1 MQKANNNFTVEALV
15 AKYRNFVDEHCPKSC
30 EFDGVHEFVMPY
42 NDEAEEQLLA
52 TLYKR
57 VAGENA
63 DQAILEALSKY
74 VADFYVDA
82 LKETELVFLANHF
95 SEVSESIFDCL
106 YHNLRTTLDFSL
118 EKPSKVAYDTLT
130 TAKIG
135 TGKTIFIANSG
146 FGDIAMLFPGCTI
159 KGYSSEEEN
168 YKSEAWALGQIRLFA
183 AGIKSEIKPFYEDT
197 KNSQYMSDVDIAIFG
212 TDDCYSDLF
221 FNGSEHLFL
230 YMKPNSEFLLFLDK
244 QNAAGNSMA
253 GLTKMLVEKKC
264 IYSIVSFEEPNAILS
279 TTQTTICVRANKST
293 SDVVC
298 IKNNATGEQMQ
309 LSANMLDP
317 TILWPSYYLTAKP
330 KEGISLSEIVSFL
343 DFRPKKKE
351 DIVFKKTTFN
361 DEKECIEWILSD
373 KEKTIPVIAP
383 INLSTGYEDAELYEA
398 QLKQAGDPLFEK
410 LLGWLGKISQPCVF
424 CYGRKDK
431 FIAGYIR
438 KIPSEGIVAY
448 RQLVCLVPKK
458 GIDVRY
464 VAALLLTPEVRNQII
479 SICEGE
485 VDAHLF
491 PLIMDKIIV
500 PNHTDLERATFLSEA
515 NYNAFESSRKELEQ
529 EHKSYIKAVHMR
541 KHALTQ
547 SASSIEATFYA
558 LNAYRERKEGTISDN
573 ERISRIAQTTV
584 KDAFEYL
591 SKATKDLLVKLDHI
605 ADVEY
610 TFNKPEWIN
619 PEEFVESYI
628 QKHENGWVNFKPVVK
643 WAKGHNLADK
653 DLTDLSGETILHK
666 GEPIYTMMF
675 PRDALKQILDNIVSN
690 AISHGFIDKSCHNYQ
705 LRFSWEID
713 GTTLKICV
721 ENNGAPIPSDRST
734 SSLLEYGVSTS
745 LNSNGHH
752 GIGCNEIDGIMRKY
766 DGKIE
771 LVSSPDDEFRVKYIL
786 TFNRIFSK
794 LFRYERLRFRL
805 NPSSLG

>member
-1 MQKANNNFTVEALV
+1 MQTVNNNFTVEALV

-30 EFDGVHEFVMPY
+30 ESDGVHKFDMPY

-159 KGYSSEEEN
+159 KGYSSEEEICKN
-168 YKSEAWALGQIRLFA
+168 KVWALGQIRLFA
-183 AGIKSEIKPFYEDT
+183 AGIKSEIKQYSKDT
-197 KNSQYMSDVDIAIFG
+197 ENSQYMADIDIAIFG
-212 TDDCYSDLF
+212 ATENSSCIKAEMLF
-221 FNGSEHLFL
+221 TF
-230 YMKPNSEFLLFLDK
+230 MPQNSESMLFMNKREAVDLSLANFTTKLAKDK
-244 QNAAGNSMA
+244 Q
-253 GLTKMLVEKKC
+253 
-264 IYSIVSFEEPNAILS
+264 IYSIVSLKETEETQARS
-279 TTQTTICVRANKST
+279 TEKRICLHVNKAVNS
-293 SDVVC
+293 SIC
-298 IKNNATGEQMQ
+298 IKNAVTGKETKISPD
-309 LSANMLDP
+309 LLNP
-317 TILWPSYYLTAKP
+317 EILWPSYYLTAKP
-330 KEGISLSEIVSFL
+330 KEGMSLSEIVSFQDL
-343 DFRPKKKE
+343 KPKNKE
-351 DIVFKKTTFN
+351 DIVFKKTRFN

-373 KEKTIPVIAP
+373 KEKNILVVAP
-383 INLSTGYEDAELYEA
+383 TNLSTRYEDAKLCKENLHP
-398 QLKQAGDPLFEK
+398 AGTPLFEK
-410 LLGWLGKISQPCVF
+410 QLGLLSNIMQPCVLLF
-424 CYGRKDK
+424 GRKDK
-431 FIAGYIR
+431 LVAGYI
-438 KIPSEGIVAY
+438 KDLPSEGIVAY
-448 RQLVCLVPKK
+448 WLFACFVPKE

-485 VDAHLF
+485 VDAQLF

-529 EHKSYIKAVHMR
+529 EHESYIKAVRMR

-547 SASSIEATFYA
+547 SASAIEATFYA
-558 LNAYRERKEGTISDN
+558 LNAYRERQNGTISDN
-573 ERISRIAQTTV
+573 ERISRIKQTTV

-591 SKATKDLLVKLDHI
+591 SMATKDLLVKLDHI

-610 TFNKPEWIN
+610 TFTKPEWIN

-653 DLTDLSGETILHK
+653 DLTDLSEEIILHK
-666 GEPIYTMMF
+666 GDPIYTMMF

-690 AISHGFIDKSCHNYQ
+690 AISHGFKDESRHDYQ
-705 LRFSWEID
+705 LRFSWETD
-713 GTTLKICV
+713 GTALKICV

-752 GIGCNEIDGIMRKY
+752 GIGCNEIDSIMRKY
-766 DGKIE
+766 DGMIE

-786 TFNRIFSK
+786 TFNRTNILK
-794 LFRYERLRFRL
+794 TL
-805 NPSSLG
+805 

>member
-1 MQKANNNFTVEALV
+1 MQTVNNNFTVEALV
-15 AKYRNFVDEHCPKSC
+15 AKYRNFVDEHCPKESYWDPKEGNISGPLDPIDC
-30 EFDGVHEFVMPY
+30 Y
-42 NDEAEEQLLA
+42 AEAHLLV

-57 VAGENA
+57 IAGENT
-63 DQAILEALSKY
+63 DQNILEALSKY
-74 VADFYVDA
+74 TAAFYTNA
-82 LKETELVFLANHF
+82 LNEEEMDFLANHF
-95 SEVSESIFDCL
+95 SKVSTFIFNNFADK
-106 YHNLRTTLDFSL
+106 YTKGWIGRPTQKVYEII
-118 EKPSKVAYDTLT
+118 EKLKKVEA
-130 TAKIG
+130 
-135 TGKTIFIANSG
+135 GKTIFIGGAG
-146 FGDIAMLFPGCTI
+146 LCDMALLFPNCTI
-159 KGYSSEEEN
+159 KGYSEYGFLEELSGDKEM
-168 YKSEAWALGQIRLFA
+168 WALGQIRLFA
-183 AGIKSEIKPFYEDT
+183 AGIKSEIKPLYEDT
-197 KNSQYMSDVDIAIFG
+197 KNSQYMSDVDIAIFD
-212 TDDCYSDLF
+212 TADRYSYPF
-221 FNGSEHLFL
+221 SNGSEHLFQ

-264 IYSIVSFEEPNAILS
+264 IYSIVSFEEPNAIFGTN
-279 TTQTTICVRANKST
+279 TTKTTICVCANKAVSNI
-293 SDVVC
+293 VC
-298 IKNNATGEQMQ
+298 IKNDATGDLIQ

-317 TILWPSYYLTAKP
+317 TILWSSYYLTAKS
-330 KEGISLSEIVSFL
+330 KEGITLSEIVSFQDL
-343 DFRPKKKE
+343 GPKNKE
-351 DIVFKKTTFN
+351 NLVFKKTTFN

-373 KEKTIPVIAP
+373 KEKNILVVAP
-383 INLSTGYEDAELYEA
+383 TNLSTRYEDTKLCKENLHPAD
-398 QLKQAGDPLFEK
+398 DPLFEK
-410 LLGWLGKISQPCVF
+410 QLGLFSNIMQPCVLLF
-424 CYGRKDK
+424 GRKDK
-431 FIAGYIR
+431 LVAGYI
-438 KIPSEGIVAY
+438 KDLPSEGIVAY
-448 RQLVCLVPKK
+448 RQFACLVPKE

-464 VAALLLTPEVRNQII
+464 VTALLLIPEVRNQIM

-485 VDAHLF
+485 VDAQLF

-529 EHKSYIKAVHMR
+529 EHKSYIKAVRMR

-547 SASSIEATFYA
+547 SASAIEATFYA
-558 LNAYRERKEGTISDN
+558 LNAYRERQNGTISDN
-573 ERISRIAQTTV
+573 ERISRIKQTTV

-591 SKATKDLLVKLDHI
+591 SMATKDLLVKLDHI

-610 TFNKPEWIN
+610 TFTKPEWIN

-628 QKHENGWVNFKPVVK
+628 QNHENGWVNFKPVVK

-653 DLTDLSGETILHK
+653 DLTDLSGEIILHK
-666 GEPIYTMMF
+666 GDPINTMIF

-690 AISHGFIDKSCHNYQ
+690 AISHGFKDESRHDYQ
-705 LRFSWEID
+705 LRFSWETD
-713 GTTLKICV
+713 GTALKMCV

-786 TFNRIFSK
+786 TFNRTNILK
-794 LFRYERLRFRL
+794 TL
-805 NPSSLG
+805 

>member
-1 MQKANNNFTVEALV
+1 MQTVNNNFTVEALV

-30 EFDGVHEFVMPY
+30 ESDGVHKFDMPY

-74 VADFYVDA
+74 VTDFYVDA

-159 KGYSSEEEN
+159 KGYSSEEEICKN
-168 YKSEAWALGQIRLFA
+168 KVWALGQIRLFA
-183 AGIKSEIKPFYEDT
+183 AGIKSEIKQYSKDT
-197 KNSQYMSDVDIAIFG
+197 ENSQYMADIDIAIFG
-212 TDDCYSDLF
+212 ATENSSCIKAEMLF
-221 FNGSEHLFL
+221 TF
-230 YMKPNSEFLLFLDK
+230 MPQNSESMLFMNKREAVDLSLANFTTKLAKDK
-244 QNAAGNSMA
+244 Q
-253 GLTKMLVEKKC
+253 
-264 IYSIVSFEEPNAILS
+264 IYSIVSLKETEETQARS
-279 TTQTTICVRANKST
+279 TEKRIFLHVNKAVNS
-293 SDVVC
+293 SIC
-298 IKNNATGEQMQ
+298 IKNAVTGKETKISPD
-309 LSANMLDP
+309 LLNP
-317 TILWPSYYLTAKP
+317 EILWPSYYLTAKP
-330 KEGISLSEIVSFL
+330 KEGMSLSEIVSFQDL
-343 DFRPKKKE
+343 KPKNKE
-351 DIVFKKTTFN
+351 DIVFKKTRFN

-373 KEKTIPVIAP
+373 KEKNILVVAP
-383 INLSTGYEDAELYEA
+383 TNLSTRYEDAKLCKENLHP
-398 QLKQAGDPLFEK
+398 AGTPLFEK
-410 LLGWLGKISQPCVF
+410 QLGLLSNIMQPCVLLF
-424 CYGRKDK
+424 GRKDK
-431 FIAGYIR
+431 LVAGYI
-438 KIPSEGIVAY
+438 KDLPSEGIVAY
-448 RQLVCLVPKK
+448 WLFACLVPKE

-485 VDAHLF
+485 VDAQLF

-529 EHKSYIKAVHMR
+529 EHESYIKAVRMR

-547 SASSIEATFYA
+547 SASAIEATFYA
-558 LNAYRERKEGTISDN
+558 LNAYRERQNGTISDN
-573 ERISRIAQTTV
+573 ERISHIKQTTV

-591 SKATKDLLVKLDHI
+591 SMATKDLLVKLDHI

-610 TFNKPEWIN
+610 TFTKPEWIN

-690 AISHGFIDKSCHNYQ
+690 AISHGFIDKSYHNYQ
-705 LRFSWEID
+705 LRFSWETD
-713 GTTLKICV
+713 GTALKMCV

-752 GIGCNEIDGIMRKY
+752 GIGCNEIDSIMRKY

-786 TFNRIFSK
+786 TFNRTNILK
-794 LFRYERLRFRL
+794 TL
-805 NPSSLG
+805 

>member
-1 MQKANNNFTVEALV
+1 MQTVNNNFTVEALV
-15 AKYRNFVDEHCPKSC
+15 AKYRNFVDEHCPKESYWDPKEGNISGPLDPIDC
-30 EFDGVHEFVMPY
+30 Y
-42 NDEAEEQLLA
+42 AEAHLLV

-57 VAGENA
+57 IAGENT
-63 DQAILEALSKY
+63 DQNILEALSKY
-74 VADFYVDA
+74 TAAFYTNA
-82 LKETELVFLANHF
+82 LNEEEMDFLANHF
-95 SEVSESIFDCL
+95 SKVSTFIFDNFADKYTHCWIDRL
-106 YHNLRTTLDFSL
+106 SQKVYEII
-118 EKPSKVAYDTLT
+118 EKLKKVEA
-130 TAKIG
+130 
-135 TGKTIFIANSG
+135 GKTIFIGGAG
-146 FGDIAMLFPGCTI
+146 LCDMALLFPNCTI
-159 KGYSSEEEN
+159 KGYSEYDFFEEHIGDKEM
-168 YKSEAWALGQIRLFA
+168 WALGQIRLFA
-183 AGIKSEIKPFYEDT
+183 AGIKSEIKPFHEDT
-197 KNSQYMSDVDIAIFG
+197 KNSQYMSDVDIAIFD
-212 TDDCYSDLF
+212 TADRYSYPF
-221 FNGSEHLFL
+221 SNGSEHLFQ
-230 YMKPNSEFLLFLDK
+230 YMKPNSKFLLFLDK
-244 QNAAGNSMA
+244 QNAAGNSME

-264 IYSIVSFEEPNAILS
+264 IYSIVSFEEPNAIFGTN
-279 TTQTTICVRANKST
+279 TTKTTICVCANKAVSN
-293 SDVVC
+293 VVC
-298 IKNNATGEQMQ
+298 IKNDATGDLIQ

-317 TILWPSYYLTAKP
+317 TILWPSYYLTAKS
-330 KEGISLSEIVSFL
+330 KEGIALSEIVSFQDL
-343 DFRPKKKE
+343 KPKNME

-373 KEKTIPVIAP
+373 KEKNILVVAP
-383 INLSTGYEDAELYEA
+383 TNLSTRYEDAKLCKEILHP
-398 QLKQAGDPLFEK
+398 AGDPLFEK
-410 LLGWLGKISQPCVF
+410 QLGLLCNIMQPCVLL
-424 CYGRKDK
+424 YGRKDK
-431 FIAGYIR
+431 LVAGYI
-438 KIPSEGIVAY
+438 KDLPSEGIVAY
-448 RQLVCLVPKK
+448 RQFACLVPKE

-464 VAALLLTPEVRNQII
+464 VAALLLTPEVKNQIM

-485 VDAHLF
+485 VDAQLF
-491 PLIMDKIIV
+491 PVIMDKIIV

-529 EHKSYIKAVHMR
+529 EHKSYIKAVRMR

-558 LNAYRERKEGTISDN
+558 LNAYRERKNGTISDN

-591 SKATKDLLVKLDHI
+591 SMATKDLLVKLDHI

-610 TFNKPEWIN
+610 TFKKPEWIN

-690 AISHGFIDKSCHNYQ
+690 AISHGFIDKSYHNYQ
-705 LRFSWEID
+705 LRFSWETD
-713 GTTLKICV
+713 GTALKMCV

-745 LNSNGHH
+745 LNSKGHH
-752 GIGCNEIDGIMRKY
+752 GIGCNEIDSIMRKY

-771 LVSSPDDEFRVKYIL
+771 LVSSPEDEFRVKYIL
-786 TFNRIFSK
+786 TFNRTNILK
-794 LFRYERLRFRL
+794 TL
-805 NPSSLG
+805 

>member
-1 MQKANNNFTVEALV
+1 MQTVNNNFTVEALV
-15 AKYRNFVDEHCPKSC
+15 AKYRNFVDEHCPKESYWDPKEGNISGPLDPIDC
-30 EFDGVHEFVMPY
+30 Y
-42 NDEAEEQLLA
+42 AEAHLLV

-57 VAGENA
+57 IAGENT
-63 DQAILEALSKY
+63 DQNILEALSKY
-74 VADFYVDA
+74 VAAFYTNA
-82 LKETELVFLANHF
+82 LNEEEMDFLANHF
-95 SEVSESIFDCL
+95 SKVSTFIFNNFADK
-106 YHNLRTTLDFSL
+106 YTKGWISRPTQKVYEII
-118 EKPSKVAYDTLT
+118 EKLKKVEA
-130 TAKIG
+130 
-135 TGKTIFIANSG
+135 GKTIFIGGAG
-146 FGDIAMLFPGCTI
+146 LCDMALLFPNCTI
-159 KGYSSEEEN
+159 KGYSEYDFFEEHIGDKEM
-168 YKSEAWALGQIRLFA
+168 WALGQIRLFA
-183 AGIKSEIKPFYEDT
+183 AGIKSEIKPFHEDT
-197 KNSQYMSDVDIAIFG
+197 KNSQYMSDVDIAIFD
-212 TDDCYSDLF
+212 TADRYSYPF
-221 FNGSEHLFL
+221 SNGSEHLFQ

-264 IYSIVSFEEPNAILS
+264 IYSIVSFEEPNAIFGTN
-279 TTQTTICVRANKST
+279 TTKTTICVCANKAVSN
-293 SDVVC
+293 VVC
-298 IKNNATGEQMQ
+298 IKNDATGDLIQ

-317 TILWPSYYLTAKP
+317 TILWPSYYLTAKS
-330 KEGISLSEIVSFL
+330 KEGIALSEIVSFQDL
-343 DFRPKKKE
+343 KPKNME

-373 KEKTIPVIAP
+373 KEKNILVVAP
-383 INLSTGYEDAELYEA
+383 TNLSTRYEDAKLCKENLHP
-398 QLKQAGDPLFEK
+398 AGDPLFEK
-410 LLGWLGKISQPCVF
+410 QLGLLCNIMQPCVLL
-424 CYGRKDK
+424 YGRKDK
-431 FIAGYIR
+431 LVAGYI
-438 KIPSEGIVAY
+438 KDLPSEGIVAY
-448 RQLVCLVPKK
+448 RQFACLVPKE

-464 VAALLLTPEVRNQII
+464 VAALLLTPEVKNQIM

-485 VDAHLF
+485 VDAQLF

-529 EHKSYIKAVHMR
+529 EHKSYIKAVRMR

-558 LNAYRERKEGTISDN
+558 LNAYRERKNGTISDN

-591 SKATKDLLVKLDHI
+591 SMATKDLLVKLDHI

-610 TFNKPEWIN
+610 TFTKPEWIN

-690 AISHGFIDKSCHNYQ
+690 AISHGFIDKSYHNYQ
-705 LRFSWEID
+705 LRFSWETD
-713 GTTLKICV
+713 GTALKMCV

-752 GIGCNEIDGIMRKY
+752 GIGCNEIDSIMRKY

-786 TFNRIFSK
+786 TFNRTNILK
-794 LFRYERLRFRL
+794 TL
-805 NPSSLG
+805 

>member
-1 MQKANNNFTVEALV
+1 MQTVNNNFTVEALV
-15 AKYRNFVDEHCPKSC
+15 AKYRNFVDEHCPKESYWDPKEGNISGPLDPIDC
-30 EFDGVHEFVMPY
+30 Y
-42 NDEAEEQLLA
+42 AEAHLLV

-57 VAGENA
+57 IAGENT
-63 DQAILEALSKY
+63 DQNILEALSKY
-74 VADFYVDA
+74 TAAFYTNA
-82 LKETELVFLANHF
+82 LNEEEMDFLANHF
-95 SEVSESIFDCL
+95 SKVSTFIFNNFADK
-106 YHNLRTTLDFSL
+106 YTKGWISRPTQKVYEII
-118 EKPSKVAYDTLT
+118 EKLKKVEA
-130 TAKIG
+130 
-135 TGKTIFIANSG
+135 GKTIFIGGAG
-146 FGDIAMLFPGCTI
+146 LCDMALLFPNCTI
-159 KGYSSEEEN
+159 KGYSEYDFFEEHIGDKEM
-168 YKSEAWALGQIRLFA
+168 WALGQIRLFA
-183 AGIKSEIKPFYEDT
+183 AGIKSEIKPFHEDT
-197 KNSQYMSDVDIAIFG
+197 KNSQYMSDVDIAIFD
-212 TDDCYSDLF
+212 TADRYSYPF
-221 FNGSEHLFL
+221 SNGSEHLFQ
-230 YMKPNSEFLLFLDK
+230 YMKPNSKFLLFLDK

-264 IYSIVSFEEPNAILS
+264 IYSIVSFEEPNAIFGTN
-279 TTQTTICVRANKST
+279 TTKTTICVCANKAVSN
-293 SDVVC
+293 VVC
-298 IKNNATGEQMQ
+298 IKNDATGDLIQ

-317 TILWPSYYLTAKP
+317 TILWPSYYLTAKS
-330 KEGISLSEIVSFL
+330 KEGIALSEIVSFQDL
-343 DFRPKKKE
+343 KPKNME

-373 KEKTIPVIAP
+373 KEKNILVVAP
-383 INLSTGYEDAELYEA
+383 TNLSTRYEDAKLCKENLHP
-398 QLKQAGDPLFEK
+398 AGDPLFEK
-410 LLGWLGKISQPCVF
+410 QLGLLCNIMQPCVLL
-424 CYGRKDK
+424 YGRKDK
-431 FIAGYIR
+431 LVAGYI
-438 KIPSEGIVAY
+438 KDLPSEGIVAY
-448 RQLVCLVPKK
+448 RQFACLVPKE

-464 VAALLLTPEVRNQII
+464 VAALLLTPEVKNQIM

-485 VDAHLF
+485 VDAQLF

-529 EHKSYIKAVHMR
+529 EHKSYIKAVRMR

-558 LNAYRERKEGTISDN
+558 LNAYRERKNGTISDN

-610 TFNKPEWIN
+610 TFTKPEWIN

-690 AISHGFIDKSCHNYQ
+690 AISHGFIDKSYHNYQ
-705 LRFSWEID
+705 LRFSWETD
-713 GTTLKICV
+713 GTALKMCV

-752 GIGCNEIDGIMRKY
+752 GIGCNEIDSIMRKY

-786 TFNRIFSK
+786 TFNRTNILK
-794 LFRYERLRFRL
+794 TL
-805 NPSSLG
+805 

>member
-1 MQKANNNFTVEALV
+1 MQTVNNNFTVEALV

-30 EFDGVHEFVMPY
+30 ESDGVHKFDMPY

-159 KGYSSEEEN
+159 KGYSSEEEICKN
-168 YKSEAWALGQIRLFA
+168 KVWALGQIRLFA
-183 AGIKSEIKPFYEDT
+183 AGIKSEIKQYSKDT
-197 KNSQYMSDVDIAIFG
+197 ENSQYMADIDIAIFG
-212 TDDCYSDLF
+212 ATENSSCIKAEMLF
-221 FNGSEHLFL
+221 TF
-230 YMKPNSEFLLFLDK
+230 MPQNSESMLFMNKREAVDLSLANFTTKLAKDK
-244 QNAAGNSMA
+244 Q
-253 GLTKMLVEKKC
+253 
-264 IYSIVSFEEPNAILS
+264 IYSIVSLKETEETQARS
-279 TTQTTICVRANKST
+279 TEKRIFLHVNKAVNS
-293 SDVVC
+293 SIC
-298 IKNNATGEQMQ
+298 IKNAVTGKETKISPD
-309 LSANMLDP
+309 LLNP
-317 TILWPSYYLTAKP
+317 EILWPSYYLTAKP
-330 KEGISLSEIVSFL
+330 KEGMSLSEIVSFQDL
-343 DFRPKKKE
+343 KPKNKE
-351 DIVFKKTTFN
+351 DIVFKKTRFN

-373 KEKTIPVIAP
+373 KEKNILVVAP
-383 INLSTGYEDAELYEA
+383 TNLSTRYEDAKLCKENLHP
-398 QLKQAGDPLFEK
+398 AGTPLFEK
-410 LLGWLGKISQPCVF
+410 QLGLLSNIMQPCVLLF
-424 CYGRKDK
+424 GRKDK
-431 FIAGYIR
+431 LVAGYI
-438 KIPSEGIVAY
+438 KDLPSEGIVAY
-448 RQLVCLVPKK
+448 WLFACLVPKE

-485 VDAHLF
+485 VDAQLF

-529 EHKSYIKAVHMR
+529 EHESYIKAVRMR

-547 SASSIEATFYA
+547 SASAIEATFYA
-558 LNAYRERKEGTISDN
+558 LNAYRERQNGTISDN
-573 ERISRIAQTTV
+573 ERISHIKQTTV

-591 SKATKDLLVKLDHI
+591 SMATKDLLVKLDHI

-610 TFNKPEWIN
+610 TFTKPEWIN

-690 AISHGFIDKSCHNYQ
+690 AISHGFIDKSYHNYQ
-705 LRFSWEID
+705 LRFSWETD
-713 GTTLKICV
+713 GTALKMCV

-752 GIGCNEIDGIMRKY
+752 GIGCNEIDSIMRKY

-771 LVSSPDDEFRVKYIL
+771 LVSSPEDEFRVKYIL
-786 TFNRIFSK
+786 TFNRTNILK
-794 LFRYERLRFRL
+794 TL
-805 NPSSLG
+805 

>member
-1 MQKANNNFTVEALV
+1 MQTVNNNFTVEALV
-15 AKYRNFVDEHCPKSC
+15 AKYRNFVKENCPKDP
-30 EFDGVHEFVMPY
+30 EIMDPIDTY
-42 NDEAEEQLLA
+42 PEAHLLV

-57 VAGENA
+57 VASENT
-63 DQAILEALSKY
+63 DQNILEALSKY
-74 VADFYVDA
+74 TAAFYTNA
-82 LKETELVFLANHF
+82 LNEEEMDFLANHF
-95 SEVSESIFDCL
+95 SKVSTFIFDNFADKYTHCWIDRL
-106 YHNLRTTLDFSL
+106 SQKVYEII
-118 EKPSKVAYDTLT
+118 EKLKKVEA
-130 TAKIG
+130 
-135 TGKTIFIANSG
+135 GKTIFIGGAG
-146 FGDIAMLFPGCTI
+146 LCDIALLFPNCTI
-159 KGYSSEEEN
+159 KGYSEYGFFEELSGDKEM
-168 YKSEAWALGQIRLFA
+168 WALGQIRLFA

-197 KNSQYMSDVDIAIFG
+197 KNSQYMSDVDIAIFD
-212 TDDCYSDLF
+212 TADSYSYPLS
-221 FNGSEHLFL
+221 NGSEHLFR

-244 QNAAGNSMA
+244 QYAAGNSMA
-253 GLTKMLVEKKC
+253 GLGKMLVEKKC
-264 IYSIVSFEEPNAILS
+264 IYSIVSFEEPNTILS
-279 TTQTTICVRANKST
+279 TTKTTICVRANKST

-317 TILWPSYYLTAKP
+317 TILWPSYYLTEKP

-351 DIVFKKTTFN
+351 DLAFKKTTFN
-361 DEKECIEWILSD
+361 DKKECIEWILSD

-410 LLGWLGKISQPCVF
+410 FLGWLGKISLPCVF

-431 FIAGYIR
+431 FVAGYIR

-464 VAALLLTPEVRNQII
+464 VAALLLTPEVRNQIM

-485 VDAHLF
+485 VDAQLF

-515 NYNAFESSRKELEQ
+515 NYNAFELSRKELEQ
-529 EHKSYIKAVHMR
+529 EHKSYIKAVRMR

-547 SASSIEATFYA
+547 SASSIKATFYA
-558 LNAYRERKEGTISDN
+558 LNAYRIRQNGTISDN
-573 ERISRIAQTTV
+573 ERITPIKQTTV

-591 SKATKDLLVKLDHI
+591 SSATKDLLVKLDHI

-610 TFNKPEWIN
+610 TFAKPEWIN
-619 PEEFVESYI
+619 PEEFMESYI
-628 QKHENGWVNFKPVVK
+628 EQHENGWVNFKPVVT
-643 WAKGHNLADK
+643 WSKGHNLAK
-653 DLTDLSGETILHK
+653 QDLKDLSGEIILHK
-666 GEPIYTMMF
+666 GEPIHTMLF
-675 PRDALKQILDNIVSN
+675 PKDALKQVLDNIVSN
-690 AISHGFIDKSCHNYQ
+690 AISHGFKDESRNDYL
-705 LRFSWEID
+705 LRFSWETD
-713 GTTLKICV
+713 GIALKMCV
-721 ENNGAPIPSDRST
+721 ENNGLPIPADRST

-766 DGKIE
+766 DGNVE
-771 LVSSPDDEFRVKYIL
+771 LVPSPEDEFKVKYVL
-786 TFNRIFSK
+786 TFNRTNTLK
-794 LFRYERLRFRL
+794 TL
-805 NPSSLG
+805 

>member
-1 MQKANNNFTVEALV
+1 MQTVNNNFTVEALV

-30 EFDGVHEFVMPY
+30 ESDGVHKFDMPY

-159 KGYSSEEEN
+159 KGYSSEEEICKN
-168 YKSEAWALGQIRLFA
+168 KVWALGQIRLFA
-183 AGIKSEIKPFYEDT
+183 AGIKSEIKQYSKDT
-197 KNSQYMSDVDIAIFG
+197 ENSQYMADIDIAIFG
-212 TDDCYSDLF
+212 ATENSSCIKAEMLF
-221 FNGSEHLFL
+221 TF
-230 YMKPNSEFLLFLDK
+230 MPQNSESMLFMNKREAVDLSLANFTTKLAKDK
-244 QNAAGNSMA
+244 Q
-253 GLTKMLVEKKC
+253 
-264 IYSIVSFEEPNAILS
+264 IYSIVSLKETEETQARS
-279 TTQTTICVRANKST
+279 TEKRIFLHVNKAVNS
-293 SDVVC
+293 SIC
-298 IKNNATGEQMQ
+298 IKNAVTGKETKISPD
-309 LSANMLDP
+309 LLNP
-317 TILWPSYYLTAKP
+317 EILWPSYYLTAKP
-330 KEGISLSEIVSFL
+330 KEGMSLSEIVSFQDL
-343 DFRPKKKE
+343 KPKNKE
-351 DIVFKKTTFN
+351 DIVFKKTRFN

-373 KEKTIPVIAP
+373 KEKNILVVAP
-383 INLSTGYEDAELYEA
+383 TNLSTRYEDAKLCKENLHP
-398 QLKQAGDPLFEK
+398 AGTPLFEK
-410 LLGWLGKISQPCVF
+410 QLGLLSNIMQPCVLLF
-424 CYGRKDK
+424 GRKDK
-431 FIAGYIR
+431 LVAGYI
-438 KIPSEGIVAY
+438 KDLPSEGIVAY
-448 RQLVCLVPKK
+448 WLFACFVPKE

-485 VDAHLF
+485 VDAQLF

-529 EHKSYIKAVHMR
+529 EHESYIKAVRMR

-547 SASSIEATFYA
+547 SASAIEATFYA
-558 LNAYRERKEGTISDN
+558 LNAYRERQNGTISDN
-573 ERISRIAQTTV
+573 ERISRIKQTTV

-591 SKATKDLLVKLDHI
+591 SMATKDLLVKLDHI

-610 TFNKPEWIN
+610 TFTKPEWIN

-653 DLTDLSGETILHK
+653 DLTDLSEEIILHK
-666 GEPIYTMMF
+666 GDPIYTMMF

-690 AISHGFIDKSCHNYQ
+690 AISHGFKDESRHDYQ
-705 LRFSWEID
+705 LRFSWETD
-713 GTTLKICV
+713 GTALKICV

-745 LNSNGHH
+745 LNSYGHH
-752 GIGCNEIDGIMRKY
+752 GIGCNEIDSIMRKY
-766 DGKIE
+766 DGMIE

-786 TFNRIFSK
+786 TFNRTNILK
-794 LFRYERLRFRL
+794 TL
-805 NPSSLG
+805 

>member
-1 MQKANNNFTVEALV
+1 MQTVNNNFTVEALV

-30 EFDGVHEFVMPY
+30 ESDGVHKFDMPY

-159 KGYSSEEEN
+159 KGYSSEEEICKN
-168 YKSEAWALGQIRLFA
+168 KVWALGQIRLFA
-183 AGIKSEIKPFYEDT
+183 AGIKSEIKQYSKDT
-197 KNSQYMSDVDIAIFG
+197 ENSQYMADIDIAIFG
-212 TDDCYSDLF
+212 ATENSSCIKAEILF
-221 FNGSEHLFL
+221 TF
-230 YMKPNSEFLLFLDK
+230 MPQNSESMLFMNKREAVDLSLANFTTKLAKDK
-244 QNAAGNSMA
+244 Q
-253 GLTKMLVEKKC
+253 
-264 IYSIVSFEEPNAILS
+264 IYSIVSLKETEETQARS
-279 TTQTTICVRANKST
+279 TEKRIFLHVNKAVNS
-293 SDVVC
+293 SIC
-298 IKNNATGEQMQ
+298 IKNAVTGKETKISPD
-309 LSANMLDP
+309 LLNP
-317 TILWPSYYLTAKP
+317 EILWPSYYLTAKP
-330 KEGISLSEIVSFL
+330 KEGMSLSEIVSFQDL
-343 DFRPKKKE
+343 KPKNKE
-351 DIVFKKTTFN
+351 DIVFKKTRFN

-373 KEKTIPVIAP
+373 KEKNILVVAP
-383 INLSTGYEDAELYEA
+383 TNLSTRYEDAKLCKENLHP
-398 QLKQAGDPLFEK
+398 AGTPLFEK
-410 LLGWLGKISQPCVF
+410 QLGLLSNIMQPCVLLF
-424 CYGRKDK
+424 GRKDK
-431 FIAGYIR
+431 LVAGYI
-438 KIPSEGIVAY
+438 KDLPSEGIVAY
-448 RQLVCLVPKK
+448 WLFACLVPKE

-485 VDAHLF
+485 VDAQLF

-529 EHKSYIKAVHMR
+529 EHESYIKAVRMR

-547 SASSIEATFYA
+547 SASAIEATFYA
-558 LNAYRERKEGTISDN
+558 LNAYRERQNGTISDN
-573 ERISRIAQTTV
+573 ERISHIKQTTV

-591 SKATKDLLVKLDHI
+591 SMATKDLLVKLDHI

-610 TFNKPEWIN
+610 TFTKPEWIN

-690 AISHGFIDKSCHNYQ
+690 AISHGFIDKSYHNYQ
-705 LRFSWEID
+705 LRFSWETD
-713 GTTLKICV
+713 GTALKMCV

-752 GIGCNEIDGIMRKY
+752 GIGCNEIDSIMRKY

-786 TFNRIFSK
+786 TFNRTNILK
-794 LFRYERLRFRL
+794 TL
-805 NPSSLG
+805 

>member
-1 MQKANNNFTVEALV
+1 MQTVNNNFTVEALV

-30 EFDGVHEFVMPY
+30 ESDGVHKFDMPY

-159 KGYSSEEEN
+159 KGYSSEEEICKN
-168 YKSEAWALGQIRLFA
+168 KVWALGQIRLFA
-183 AGIKSEIKPFYEDT
+183 AGIKSEIKQYSKDT
-197 KNSQYMSDVDIAIFG
+197 ENSQYMADIDIAIFG
-212 TDDCYSDLF
+212 ATENSSCIKAEMLF
-221 FNGSEHLFL
+221 TF
-230 YMKPNSEFLLFLDK
+230 MPQNSESMLFMNKREAVDLSLANFTTKLAKDK
-244 QNAAGNSMA
+244 Q
-253 GLTKMLVEKKC
+253 
-264 IYSIVSFEEPNAILS
+264 IYSIVSLKETEETQARS
-279 TTQTTICVRANKST
+279 TEKRIFLHVNKAVNS
-293 SDVVC
+293 SIC
-298 IKNNATGEQMQ
+298 IKNAVTGKETKISPD
-309 LSANMLDP
+309 LLNP
-317 TILWPSYYLTAKP
+317 EILWPSYYLTAKP
-330 KEGISLSEIVSFL
+330 KEGMSLSEIVSFQDL
-343 DFRPKKKE
+343 KPKNKE
-351 DIVFKKTTFN
+351 DIVFKKTRFN
-361 DEKECIEWILSD
+361 DEKECIEWILSN
-373 KEKTIPVIAP
+373 KEKNILVVAP
-383 INLSTGYEDAELYEA
+383 TNLSTRYEDAKLCKENLHP
-398 QLKQAGDPLFEK
+398 AGTPLFEK
-410 LLGWLGKISQPCVF
+410 QLGLLSNIMQPCVLLF
-424 CYGRKDK
+424 GRKDK
-431 FIAGYIR
+431 LVAGYI
-438 KIPSEGIVAY
+438 KDLPSEGIVAY
-448 RQLVCLVPKK
+448 WLFACFVPKE

-485 VDAHLF
+485 VDAQLF

-529 EHKSYIKAVHMR
+529 EHESYIKAVRMR

-547 SASSIEATFYA
+547 SASAIEATFYA
-558 LNAYRERKEGTISDN
+558 LNAYRERQNGTISDN
-573 ERISRIAQTTV
+573 ERISRIKQTTV

-591 SKATKDLLVKLDHI
+591 SMATKDLLVKLDHI

-610 TFNKPEWIN
+610 TFTKPEWIN

-653 DLTDLSGETILHK
+653 DLTDLSEEIILHK
-666 GEPIYTMMF
+666 GDPIYTMMF

-690 AISHGFIDKSCHNYQ
+690 AISHGFKDESRHDYQ
-705 LRFSWEID
+705 LRFSWETD
-713 GTTLKICV
+713 GTALKICV

-752 GIGCNEIDGIMRKY
+752 GIGCNEIDSIMRKY
-766 DGKIE
+766 DGMIE

-786 TFNRIFSK
+786 TFNRTNILK
-794 LFRYERLRFRL
+794 TL
-805 NPSSLG
+805 

>member
-1 MQKANNNFTVEALV
+1 MQTVNNNFTVEALV

-30 EFDGVHEFVMPY
+30 ESDGVHKFDMPY

-159 KGYSSEEEN
+159 KGYSSEEEICKN
-168 YKSEAWALGQIRLFA
+168 KVWALGQIRLFA
-183 AGIKSEIKPFYEDT
+183 AGIKSEIKQYSKDT
-197 KNSQYMSDVDIAIFG
+197 ENSQYMADIDIAIFG
-212 TDDCYSDLF
+212 ATENSSCIKAEMLF
-221 FNGSEHLFL
+221 TF
-230 YMKPNSEFLLFLDK
+230 MPQNSESMLFMNKREAVDLSLANFTTKLAKDK
-244 QNAAGNSMA
+244 Q
-253 GLTKMLVEKKC
+253 
-264 IYSIVSFEEPNAILS
+264 IYSIVSLKETEETQARS
-279 TTQTTICVRANKST
+279 TEKRIFLHVNKAVNS
-293 SDVVC
+293 SIC
-298 IKNNATGEQMQ
+298 IKNAVTGKETKISPD
-309 LSANMLDP
+309 LLNP
-317 TILWPSYYLTAKP
+317 EILWPSYYLTAKP
-330 KEGISLSEIVSFL
+330 KEGMSLSEIVSFQDL
-343 DFRPKKKE
+343 KPKNKE
-351 DIVFKKTTFN
+351 DIVFKKTRFN

-373 KEKTIPVIAP
+373 KEKNILVVAP
-383 INLSTGYEDAELYEA
+383 TNLSTRYEDAKLCKENLHP
-398 QLKQAGDPLFEK
+398 AGTPLFEK
-410 LLGWLGKISQPCVF
+410 QLGLLSNIMQPCVLLF
-424 CYGRKDK
+424 GRKDK
-431 FIAGYIR
+431 LVAGYI
-438 KIPSEGIVAY
+438 KDLPSEGIVAY
-448 RQLVCLVPKK
+448 WLFACFVPKE

-485 VDAHLF
+485 VDAQLF

-500 PNHTDLERATFLSEA
+500 SNHTDLERATFLSEA

-529 EHKSYIKAVHMR
+529 EHESYIKAVRMR

-547 SASSIEATFYA
+547 SASAIEATFYA
-558 LNAYRERKEGTISDN
+558 LNAYRERQNGTISDN
-573 ERISRIAQTTV
+573 ERISRIKQTTV

-591 SKATKDLLVKLDHI
+591 SMATKDLLVKLDHI

-610 TFNKPEWIN
+610 TFTKPEWIN

-653 DLTDLSGETILHK
+653 DLTDLSEEIILHK
-666 GEPIYTMMF
+666 GDPIYTMMF

-690 AISHGFIDKSCHNYQ
+690 AISHGFKDESRHDYQ
-705 LRFSWEID
+705 LRFSWETD
-713 GTTLKICV
+713 GTALKICV

-752 GIGCNEIDGIMRKY
+752 GIGCNEIDSIMRKY
-766 DGKIE
+766 DGMIE

-786 TFNRIFSK
+786 TFNRTNILK
-794 LFRYERLRFRL
+794 TL
-805 NPSSLG
+805 

>member
-1 MQKANNNFTVEALV
+1 MQTVNNNFTVEALV

-30 EFDGVHEFVMPY
+30 ESDGVHKFDMPY

-159 KGYSSEEEN
+159 KGYSSEEEICKN
-168 YKSEAWALGQIRLFA
+168 KVWALGQIRLFA
-183 AGIKSEIKPFYEDT
+183 AGIKSEIKQYSKDT
-197 KNSQYMSDVDIAIFG
+197 ENSQYMADIDIAIFG
-212 TDDCYSDLF
+212 ATENSSCIKAEMLF
-221 FNGSEHLFL
+221 TF
-230 YMKPNSEFLLFLDK
+230 MPQNSESMLFMNKREAVDLSLANFTTKLAKYK
-244 QNAAGNSMA
+244 Q
-253 GLTKMLVEKKC
+253 
-264 IYSIVSFEEPNAILS
+264 IYSIVSLKETEE
-279 TTQTTICVRANKST
+279 TQARSSEKRIFLHVNKAVNS
-293 SDVVC
+293 SIC
-298 IKNNATGEQMQ
+298 IKNAVTGKETKISPD
-309 LSANMLDP
+309 LLNP
-317 TILWPSYYLTAKP
+317 EILWPSYYLTAKP
-330 KEGISLSEIVSFL
+330 KEGMSLSEIMSFQDL
-343 DFRPKKKE
+343 KPKNKE
-351 DIVFKKTTFN
+351 DIVFKKTRFN

-373 KEKTIPVIAP
+373 KEKNILVVAP
-383 INLSTGYEDAELYEA
+383 TNLSTRYEDAKLCKENLHP
-398 QLKQAGDPLFEK
+398 AGTPLFEK
-410 LLGWLGKISQPCVF
+410 QLGLLSNIMQPCVLLF
-424 CYGRKDK
+424 GRKDK
-431 FIAGYIR
+431 LVAGYI
-438 KIPSEGIVAY
+438 KDLPSEGIVAY
-448 RQLVCLVPKK
+448 WLFACFVPKE

-485 VDAHLF
+485 VDAQLF

-529 EHKSYIKAVHMR
+529 EHESYIKAVRMR

-547 SASSIEATFYA
+547 SASAIEATFYA
-558 LNAYRERKEGTISDN
+558 LNAYRERQNGTISDN
-573 ERISRIAQTTV
+573 ERISRIKQTTV

-591 SKATKDLLVKLDHI
+591 SMATKDLLVKLDHI

-610 TFNKPEWIN
+610 TFTKPEWIN
-619 PEEFVESYI
+619 PEEFIESYI

-653 DLTDLSGETILHK
+653 DLTDLSEEIILHK
-666 GEPIYTMMF
+666 GDPIYTMMF

-690 AISHGFIDKSCHNYQ
+690 AISHGFKDESRHDYQ
-705 LRFSWEID
+705 LRFSWETD
-713 GTTLKICV
+713 GTALKICV

-752 GIGCNEIDGIMRKY
+752 GIGCNEIDSIMRKY
-766 DGKIE
+766 DGMIE

-786 TFNRIFSK
+786 TFNRTNILK
-794 LFRYERLRFRL
+794 TL
-805 NPSSLG
+805 

>member
-1 MQKANNNFTVEALV
+1 MQTVNNNFTVEALV
-15 AKYRNFVDEHCPKSC
+15 AKYRNFVDEHCPKESYLDPK
-30 EFDGVHEFVMPY
+30 EGNISGPFDPIDCY
-42 NDEAEEQLLA
+42 AEAHLLV

-57 VAGENA
+57 IAGENT
-63 DQAILEALSKY
+63 DQNILEALSKY
-74 VADFYVDA
+74 VAAFYTNA
-82 LKETELVFLANHF
+82 LNEEEMDFLANHF
-95 SEVSESIFDCL
+95 SKVSTFIFNNFADK
-106 YHNLRTTLDFSL
+106 YTKGWISRPTQKVYEII
-118 EKPSKVAYDTLT
+118 EKLKKVEA
-130 TAKIG
+130 
-135 TGKTIFIANSG
+135 GKTIFIGGAG
-146 FGDIAMLFPGCTI
+146 LCDMALLFPNCTI
-159 KGYSSEEEN
+159 KGYSEYGFFEELSGDKEI
-168 YKSEAWALGQIRLFA
+168 WALGQIRLFA

-212 TDDCYSDLF
+212 YSYLF
-221 FNGSEHLFL
+221 FNGSEHLFQ

-253 GLTKMLVEKKC
+253 GLGKMLVEKKC
-264 IYSIVSFEEPNAILS
+264 IYSIVSFEEPNDTILS
-279 TTQTTICVRANKST
+279 TTKTTICVRANKST

-317 TILWPSYYLTAKP
+317 TILWPSYYLTEKP

-343 DFRPKKKE
+343 DLSLWEKE
-351 DIVFKKTTFN
+351 DFVFTFN
-361 DEKECIEWILSD
+361 YEKEKWILSD
-373 KEKTIPVIAP
+373 KEKTIPVIVP
-383 INLSTGYEDAELYEA
+383 INLSSRYEDAELYEA
-398 QLKQAGDPLFEK
+398 QLKQAGDPMFENF
-410 LLGWLGKISQPCVF
+410 LGWLDKISLPCVF

-431 FIAGYIR
+431 FVAGYIR

-485 VDAHLF
+485 VDAQLF

-515 NYNAFESSRKELEQ
+515 NYNAFASSRKELEQ
-529 EHKSYIKAVHMR
+529 EHKSYIKAVRMR

-547 SASSIEATFYA
+547 SASAIEATFYA
-558 LNAYRERKEGTISDN
+558 LNAYRERQNGTISDN
-573 ERISRIAQTTV
+573 ERISRIKQTTV

-591 SKATKDLLVKLDHI
+591 SMATKDLLVKLDHI

-610 TFNKPEWIN
+610 TFTKPEWIN
-619 PEEFVESYI
+619 PEEFIESYI

-643 WAKGHNLADK
+643 WTKGHNLADK
-653 DLTDLSGETILHK
+653 DLTDSSGETILRK

-690 AISHGFIDKSCHNYQ
+690 AIAHGFKDESHNDYQ
-705 LRFSWEID
+705 LRFSWETD
-713 GTTLKICV
+713 GIALKICV
-721 ENNGAPIPSDRST
+721 ENNGAPIPTDRST

-786 TFNRIFSK
+786 TFNRTNILK
-794 LFRYERLRFRL
+794 TL
-805 NPSSLG
+805 

>member
-1 MQKANNNFTVEALV
+1 MQTVNNNFTVEALV
-15 AKYRNFVDEHCPKSC
+15 AKYRNFVDEHCPKESYWDPKEGKNSRPLDPIDC
-30 EFDGVHEFVMPY
+30 Y
-42 NDEAEEQLLA
+42 AEAHLLV

-57 VAGENA
+57 IAGENT
-63 DQAILEALSKY
+63 DQNILEALSKY
-74 VADFYVDA
+74 TAAFYTNA
-82 LKETELVFLANHF
+82 LNEEEMDFLANHF
-95 SEVSESIFDCL
+95 SKVSTFIFNNFADK
-106 YHNLRTTLDFSL
+106 YTKGWIDRPSQKVYEII
-118 EKPSKVAYDTLT
+118 EKLKKVEA
-130 TAKIG
+130 
-135 TGKTIFIANSG
+135 GKTIFIGGAG
-146 FGDIAMLFPGCTI
+146 LCDMALLFPNCTI
-159 KGYSSEEEN
+159 KGYSEYGFFEELSGDKEM
-168 YKSEAWALGQIRLFA
+168 WALGQIRLFA

-197 KNSQYMSDVDIAIFG
+197 NNSQYMSDVDIAIFD
-212 TDDCYSDLF
+212 TADRYSYPF
-221 FNGSEHLFL
+221 SNGSEHLFQ

-253 GLTKMLVEKKC
+253 GLAKMLVEKKC
-264 IYSIVSFEEPNAILS
+264 IYSIVSFEETNAIFGTN
-279 TTQTTICVRANKST
+279 TTKTTICVCANKAVSNI
-293 SDVVC
+293 VC
-298 IKNNATGEQMQ
+298 IKNDATGDLIQ

-330 KEGISLSEIVSFL
+330 KKGMSLSEIVSFQDL
-343 DFRPKKKE
+343 GPQKKE
-351 DIVFKKTTFN
+351 NLVFKKTKFN

-373 KEKTIPVIAP
+373 KEKNILVVAP
-383 INLSTGYEDAELYEA
+383 TNLSTRYEDAKLCKENLHP
-398 QLKQAGDPLFEK
+398 AGDPLFEK
-410 LLGWLGKISQPCVF
+410 QLGLFSNIMQPCVLLF
-424 CYGRKDK
+424 GRKDK
-431 FIAGYIR
+431 LVAGYI
-438 KIPSEGIVAY
+438 KDLPSEGIVAY
-448 RQLVCLVPKK
+448 RQFACLVPKE

-464 VAALLLTPEVRNQII
+464 VAALLVTPEVRNQII

-485 VDAHLF
+485 VDAQLF

-515 NYNAFESSRKELEQ
+515 NYNAFASSRKELEQ
-529 EHKSYIKAVHMR
+529 EHKHYVKAVRMR

-558 LNAYRERKEGTISDN
+558 LNAYRERKNGTISDN

-610 TFNKPEWIN
+610 TFTKPEWIN

-628 QKHENGWVNFKPVVK
+628 QKHENGWVNFKPIVK
-643 WAKGHNLADK
+643 WTKGHNLTDK
-653 DLTDLSGETILHK
+653 DLIDLSGETILHK

-690 AISHGFIDKSCHNYQ
+690 AISHGFIDKSYHNYQ
-705 LRFSWEID
+705 LRFSWKID

-721 ENNGAPIPSDRST
+721 ENNGAPIPFDRST

-752 GIGCNEIDGIMRKY
+752 GIGCNEIDGIIRKY

-771 LVSSPDDEFRVKYIL
+771 LVSSPDDEFKVKYIL
-786 TFNRIFSK
+786 TFNRTNILK
-794 LFRYERLRFRL
+794 TL
-805 NPSSLG
+805 

>member
-1 MQKANNNFTVEALV
+1 MQTVNNNFTIEALV

-30 EFDGVHEFVMPY
+30 ESDGVHKFDMPY

-159 KGYSSEEEN
+159 KGYSSEEEICKN
-168 YKSEAWALGQIRLFA
+168 KVWALGQIRLFA
-183 AGIKSEIKPFYEDT
+183 AGIKSEIKQYSKDT
-197 KNSQYMSDVDIAIFG
+197 ENSQYMADIDIAIFG
-212 TDDCYSDLF
+212 ATENSSCIKAEMLF
-221 FNGSEHLFL
+221 TF
-230 YMKPNSEFLLFLDK
+230 MPQNSESMLFMNKREAVDLSLANFTTKLAKDK
-244 QNAAGNSMA
+244 Q
-253 GLTKMLVEKKC
+253 
-264 IYSIVSFEEPNAILS
+264 IYSIVSLKETEETQARS
-279 TTQTTICVRANKST
+279 TEKRIFLHVNKAVNS
-293 SDVVC
+293 SIC
-298 IKNNATGEQMQ
+298 IKNAVTGKETKISPD
-309 LSANMLDP
+309 LLNP
-317 TILWPSYYLTAKP
+317 EILWPSYYLTAKP
-330 KEGISLSEIVSFL
+330 KEGMSLSEIVSFQDL
-343 DFRPKKKE
+343 KPKNKE
-351 DIVFKKTTFN
+351 DIVFKKTRFN

-373 KEKTIPVIAP
+373 KEKNILVVAP
-383 INLSTGYEDAELYEA
+383 TNLSTRYEDAKLCKENLHP
-398 QLKQAGDPLFEK
+398 AGTPLFEK
-410 LLGWLGKISQPCVF
+410 QLGLLSNIMQPCVLLF
-424 CYGRKDK
+424 GRKDK
-431 FIAGYIR
+431 LVAGYI
-438 KIPSEGIVAY
+438 KDLPSEGIVAY
-448 RQLVCLVPKK
+448 WLFACLVPKE

-485 VDAHLF
+485 VDAQLF

-529 EHKSYIKAVHMR
+529 EHESYIKAVRMR

-547 SASSIEATFYA
+547 SASAIEATFYA
-558 LNAYRERKEGTISDN
+558 LNAYRERQNGTISDN
-573 ERISRIAQTTV
+573 ERISHIKQTTV

-591 SKATKDLLVKLDHI
+591 SMATKDLLVKLDHI

-610 TFNKPEWIN
+610 TFTKPEWIN

-690 AISHGFIDKSCHNYQ
+690 AISHGFIDKSYHNYQ
-705 LRFSWEID
+705 LRFSWETD
-713 GTTLKICV
+713 GTALKMCV

-752 GIGCNEIDGIMRKY
+752 GIGCNEIDSIMRKY

-786 TFNRIFSK
+786 TFNRTNILK
-794 LFRYERLRFRL
+794 TL
-805 NPSSLG
+805 

>member
-1 MQKANNNFTVEALV
+1 MQTVNNNFTVEALV
-15 AKYRNFVDEHCPKSC
+15 AKYRNFVKENCPKELAWDPETG
-30 EFDGVHEFVMPY
+30 EFPAPMDPIDTY
-42 NDEAEEQLLA
+42 PEAHLLV

-63 DQAILEALSKY
+63 DQNILEALSKY
-74 VADFYVDA
+74 TTAFYTNA
-82 LKETELVFLANHF
+82 LNEEEMFFLANHF
-95 SEVSESIFDCL
+95 SKVSTFIFNNFADE
-106 YHNLRTTLDFSL
+106 YTTCWIGR
-118 EKPSKVAYDTLT
+118 PSQKVYEI
-130 TAKIG
+130 IG
-135 TGKTIFIANSG
+135 TLKKVEAVKTIFIGGAG
-146 FGDIAMLFPGCTI
+146 LCDIAMLFPDCTI
-159 KGYSSEEEN
+159 KGYSGYSYVEELTGE
-168 YKSEAWALGQIRLFA
+168 KEMWALGQIRLFA
-183 AGIKSEIKPFYEDT
+183 AGIKSEILPYSKDT
-197 KNSQYMSDVDIAIFG
+197 ENSQYMSDVDIAIVGASDIIPTNSFG
-212 TDDCYSDLF
+212 EKQF
-221 FNGSEHLFL
+221 Q
-230 YMKPNSEFLLFLDK
+230 YMKSCSELLLFMDK
-244 QNAAGNSMA
+244 KEAVGDSIDSFQ
-253 GLTKMLVEKKC
+253 KMLVEKKY
-264 IYSIVSFEEPNAILS
+264 IKTIVSFEKSNIILNTG
-279 TTQTTICVRANKST
+279 TTQKRICISANKT
-293 SDVVC
+293 TKDVVC
-298 IKNNATGEQMQ
+298 IKNDVTGEQMQ
-309 LSANMLDP
+309 LPANRLDP

-330 KEGISLSEIVSFL
+330 KEGIALTEIVSFQDL
-343 DFRPKKKE
+343 KVKKKE
-351 DIVFKKTTFN
+351 DFAFKKIVFN
-361 DEKECIEWILSD
+361 DEKDGIEWILSD

-410 LLGWLGKISQPCVF
+410 FLGWLGKISLPCVF

-431 FIAGYIR
+431 FVAGYIR

-464 VAALLLTPEVRNQII
+464 VTALLLTPEVRNQII

-485 VDAHLF
+485 VDAQLF

-529 EHKSYIKAVHMR
+529 EHKSYIKAVRMR

-547 SASSIEATFYA
+547 SASAIEATFYA
-558 LNAYRERKEGTISDN
+558 LNAYRERQNGTISDN
-573 ERISRIAQTTV
+573 ERISRIKQTTV

-591 SKATKDLLVKLDHI
+591 SMATKDLLVKLDHI

-610 TFNKPEWIN
+610 TFTKPEWIN

-628 QKHENGWVNFKPVVK
+628 QKHENGWVNFKPIVK
-643 WAKGHNLADK
+643 WTKGHNLADK
-653 DLTDLSGETILHK
+653 DLTDLSGETILRK

-675 PRDALKQILDNIVSN
+675 PRDALTQILDNIVSN
-690 AISHGFIDKSCHNYQ
+690 AISHGFKDESRNDYQ
-705 LRFSWEID
+705 LRFSWETD
-713 GTTLKICV
+713 GIALKMCV
-721 ENNGAPIPSDRST
+721 ENNGLPIPADRST

-786 TFNRIFSK
+786 TFNRTNILK
-794 LFRYERLRFRL
+794 TL
-805 NPSSLG
+805 

>member
-1 MQKANNNFTVEALV
+1 MQTVNNNFTVEALV
-15 AKYRNFVDEHCPKSC
+15 AKYRNFVDEHCPKESYWDPKEGNISGPLDPIDC
-30 EFDGVHEFVMPY
+30 Y
-42 NDEAEEQLLA
+42 AEAHLLV

-57 VAGENA
+57 IAGENT
-63 DQAILEALSKY
+63 DQNILEALSKY
-74 VADFYVDA
+74 TVAFYTNA
-82 LKETELVFLANHF
+82 LNEEEMDFLANHF
-95 SEVSESIFDCL
+95 SKVSTFIFNNFADK
-106 YHNLRTTLDFSL
+106 YTKGWIDRPSQKVYEII
-118 EKPSKVAYDTLT
+118 EKLKKVEA
-130 TAKIG
+130 
-135 TGKTIFIANSG
+135 GKTIFIGGAG
-146 FGDIAMLFPGCTI
+146 LCDMALLFPNCTI
-159 KGYSSEEEN
+159 KGYSEYGFFEKLSGDKEM
-168 YKSEAWALGQIRLFA
+168 WALGQIRLFA

-197 KNSQYMSDVDIAIFG
+197 NNSQYMSDVDIAIFD
-212 TDDCYSDLF
+212 TADRYSYPF
-221 FNGSEHLFL
+221 SNGSEHLFQ

-264 IYSIVSFEEPNAILS
+264 IYSIVSFEEPNAIFGTN
-279 TTQTTICVRANKST
+279 TTKTTICVCANKAVSNI
-293 SDVVC
+293 VC
-298 IKNNATGEQMQ
+298 IKNDATGDLIQ
-309 LSANMLDP
+309 LSTNMLDP
-317 TILWPSYYLTAKP
+317 TILWPSYYLTAKS
-330 KEGISLSEIVSFL
+330 KEGIALSEIVSFQ
-343 DFRPKKKE
+343 DFKPKNKE

-373 KEKTIPVIAP
+373 KEKNILVVAP
-383 INLSTGYEDAELYEA
+383 TNLSTRYEDAKLCKENLHP
-398 QLKQAGDPLFEK
+398 AGDPLFAK
-410 LLGWLGKISQPCVF
+410 QLGLFCKIMQPCALLF
-424 CYGRKDK
+424 GRKDK
-431 FIAGYIR
+431 LVAGYI
-438 KIPSEGIVAY
+438 KDLPSEGIVAY
-448 RQLVCLVPKK
+448 RQFACLVPKE

-464 VAALLLTPEVRNQII
+464 VAALLLIPEVRNQIM

-485 VDAHLF
+485 VDAQLF

-529 EHKSYIKAVHMR
+529 EHKSYIKAVRMR

-547 SASSIEATFYA
+547 SASAIEATFYA
-558 LNAYRERKEGTISDN
+558 LNAYRERQKGTISDN
-573 ERISRIAQTTV
+573 ERISRIKQTTV

-591 SKATKDLLVKLDHI
+591 SMATKDLLVKLDHI

-610 TFNKPEWIN
+610 TFTKPEWIN

-643 WAKGHNLADK
+643 WTKGHNLVDK
-653 DLTDLSGETILHK
+653 DLTDLSGEIILRK

-690 AISHGFIDKSCHNYQ
+690 AISHGFKDESRHDYQ
-705 LRFSWEID
+705 LRFSWETD
-713 GTTLKICV
+713 GTALKICV

-786 TFNRIFSK
+786 TFNRTNILK
-794 LFRYERLRFRL
+794 TL
-805 NPSSLG
+805 

>member
-1 MQKANNNFTVEALV
+1 MQTVNNNFTVEALV

-30 EFDGVHEFVMPY
+30 ESDGVHKFDIPY

-159 KGYSSEEEN
+159 KGYSSEEEICKN
-168 YKSEAWALGQIRLFA
+168 KVWALGQIRLFA
-183 AGIKSEIKPFYEDT
+183 AGIKSEIKQYSKDT
-197 KNSQYMSDVDIAIFG
+197 ENSQYMADIDIAIFG
-212 TDDCYSDLF
+212 ATENSSCIKAEMLF
-221 FNGSEHLFL
+221 TF
-230 YMKPNSEFLLFLDK
+230 MPQNSESMLFMNKREAVDLSLANFTTKLAKDK
-244 QNAAGNSMA
+244 Q
-253 GLTKMLVEKKC
+253 
-264 IYSIVSFEEPNAILS
+264 IYSIVSLKETEETQARS
-279 TTQTTICVRANKST
+279 TEKRIFLHVNKAVNS
-293 SDVVC
+293 SIC
-298 IKNNATGEQMQ
+298 IKNAVTGKETKISPD
-309 LSANMLDP
+309 LLNP
-317 TILWPSYYLTAKP
+317 EILWPSYYLTAKP
-330 KEGISLSEIVSFL
+330 KEGMSLSEIVSFQDL
-343 DFRPKKKE
+343 KPKNKE
-351 DIVFKKTTFN
+351 DIVFKKTRFN

-373 KEKTIPVIAP
+373 KEKNILVVAP
-383 INLSTGYEDAELYEA
+383 TNLSTRYEDAKLCKENLHP
-398 QLKQAGDPLFEK
+398 AGTPLFEK
-410 LLGWLGKISQPCVF
+410 QLGLLSNIMQPCVLLF
-424 CYGRKDK
+424 GRKDK
-431 FIAGYIR
+431 LVAGYI
-438 KIPSEGIVAY
+438 KDLPSEGIVAY
-448 RQLVCLVPKK
+448 WLFACLVPKE

-485 VDAHLF
+485 VDAQLF

-515 NYNAFESSRKELEQ
+515 NYNAFASSRKELEQ
-529 EHKSYIKAVHMR
+529 EHKHYVKAVRMR

-547 SASSIEATFYA
+547 SASSIEATLYA
-558 LNAYRERKEGTISDN
+558 LNAYRVRQNGTISDN
-573 ERISRIAQTTV
+573 ERISRIKQTTV

-591 SKATKDLLVKLDHI
+591 SMATKDLLVKLDHI

-610 TFNKPEWIN
+610 TFKKPEWIN

-643 WAKGHNLADK
+643 WAKGHNLANK
-653 DLTDLSGETILHK
+653 DLTDLSGETILLHK

-690 AISHGFIDKSCHNYQ
+690 AISHGFKDESRHDYQ
-705 LRFSWEID
+705 LRFSWETD
-713 GTTLKICV
+713 GTALKMCV
-721 ENNGAPIPSDRST
+721 ENNGAPIPADRST

-786 TFNRIFSK
+786 TFNRTNILK
-794 LFRYERLRFRL
+794 TL
-805 NPSSLG
+805 

>member
-1 MQKANNNFTVEALV
+1 MQTVNNNFTVEALV

-30 EFDGVHEFVMPY
+30 ESDGVHKFDMPY

-159 KGYSSEEEN
+159 KGYSSEEEICKN
-168 YKSEAWALGQIRLFA
+168 KVWALGQIRLFA
-183 AGIKSEIKPFYEDT
+183 AGIKSEIKQYSKDT
-197 KNSQYMSDVDIAIFG
+197 ENSQYMADIDIAIFG
-212 TDDCYSDLF
+212 ATENSSCIKAEMLF
-221 FNGSEHLFL
+221 TF
-230 YMKPNSEFLLFLDK
+230 MPQNSESMLFMNKREAVDLSLANFTTKLAKDK
-244 QNAAGNSMA
+244 Q
-253 GLTKMLVEKKC
+253 
-264 IYSIVSFEEPNAILS
+264 IYSIVSLKETEETQARS
-279 TTQTTICVRANKST
+279 TEKRIFLHVNKAVNS
-293 SDVVC
+293 SIC
-298 IKNNATGEQMQ
+298 IKNAVTGKETKISPD
-309 LSANMLDP
+309 LLNP
-317 TILWPSYYLTAKP
+317 EILWPSYYLTAKP
-330 KEGISLSEIVSFL
+330 KEGMSLSEIVSFQDL
-343 DFRPKKKE
+343 KPKNKE
-351 DIVFKKTTFN
+351 DIVFKKTRFN

-373 KEKTIPVIAP
+373 KEKNILVVAP
-383 INLSTGYEDAELYEA
+383 TNLSTRYEDAKLCKENLHP
-398 QLKQAGDPLFEK
+398 AGTPLFEK
-410 LLGWLGKISQPCVF
+410 QLGLLSNIMQPCVLLF
-424 CYGRKDK
+424 GRKDK
-431 FIAGYIR
+431 LVAGYI
-438 KIPSEGIVAY
+438 KDLPSEGIVAY
-448 RQLVCLVPKK
+448 WLFACLVPKE

-464 VAALLLTPEVRNQII
+464 VAALLLTTEVRNQII

-485 VDAHLF
+485 VDAQLF

-529 EHKSYIKAVHMR
+529 EHESYIKAVRMR

-547 SASSIEATFYA
+547 SASAIEATFYA
-558 LNAYRERKEGTISDN
+558 LNAYRERQNGTISDN
-573 ERISRIAQTTV
+573 ERISHIKQTTV

-591 SKATKDLLVKLDHI
+591 SMATKDLLVKLDHI

-610 TFNKPEWIN
+610 TFTKPEWIN

-690 AISHGFIDKSCHNYQ
+690 AISHGFIDKSYHNYQ
-705 LRFSWEID
+705 LRFSWETD
-713 GTTLKICV
+713 GTALKMCV

-752 GIGCNEIDGIMRKY
+752 GIGCNEIDSIMRKY

-786 TFNRIFSK
+786 TFNRTNILK
-794 LFRYERLRFRL
+794 TL
-805 NPSSLG
+805 